1 MTSLML
7 STDTFSRTHL
17 LEALTIFQQSAIYSH
32 EQARTYYKLSEL
44 YHALDFPN
52 KADDAGK
59 TAEKLRKSLMKETW
73 APAQSED
80 DFDNLVTYI
89 SR

>member
-1 MTSLML
+1 ML
-7 STDTFSRTHL
+7 CTDNFSRTHL
-17 LEALTIFQQSAIYSH
+17 LEALNIFQQSDIYTH
-32 EQARTYYKLSEL
+32 EQARTYNKLSEL
-44 YHALDFPN
+44 YHALDLPN
-52 KADDAGK
+52 EANDAGK
-59 TAEKLRKSLMKETW
+59 IAEKLRKNLMKETW